1 MKGFFLFV
9 FFFLH
14 FISFAQEDDKLVKST
29 SLIVKKSKSPIA
41 TIDQYKIITIEKDSI
56 VYDTSLTIHDEYRFN
71 YLRKDIFGLMPFP
84 NEGQPFN
91 TLDFGLNKYKSLP
104 NIGFSAK
111 HFNYLEIEDVN
122 YYSVATPLTE
132 LYFKT
137 VMEQGQTLDAFITLN
152 SSEQF
157 NVSIAYKGLRS
168 LGKYVNQLTSNG
180 NFRFTTSYHTK
191 NRRYSLNAHLTAQDL
206 LNQENGGIINNSDFE
221 SGDTEFK
228 NRVRLQVY
236 LTDATSF
243 LKGNRYF
250 VDQRFRVNP
259 TQSTNNLFIDYQF
272 VYEHKFFEF
281 TQTTIPTTVTI
292 TTGNTTLYRFGD
304 SYVLSNLSDQTRY
317 NEMNN
322 KVGAVYENTTLG
334 EFKFFLQDVRYN
346 YYYNRVII
354 SDDNIVPNKVNDVI
368 QSFGGEYSYRKNNWK
383 GIFSYTK
390 SISDQNLSDL
400 SAKVQYSFN
409 PVNTVQFK
417 YQNLNRIPDLNYTL
431 YQSSYVNY
439 NWYNNFK
446 NEKINSLSASADTQ
460 WGSVSFE
467 LTSIN
472 DFLYYSNDDSS
483 NQQVLVTP
491 KQYGNSLN
499 YFRVK
504 VGKEFKWWKL
514 ALDNTL
520 LFQKVDQSDNV
531 LNVPQ
536 FTTRNTLYFSNHFFK
551 RALFLQT
558 GVTFNYFTKYYAND
572 YNPVIGSFYTQNTIE
587 TGRFPLFDFFVNAKI
602 SQAQIY
608 LKAEHFNAGWTGFD
622 YYSAPKYPYHDF
634 MIRFGVIWNFFL

>member
-1 MKGFFLFV
+1 MKGVFLF
-9 FFFLH
+9 FFIFLP
-14 FISFAQEDDKLVKST
+14 FLSLAQEEEKFEKAT
-29 SLIVKKSKSPIA
+29 TLIAKKSISPIA

-71 YLRKDIFGLMPFP
+71 YLRKDNFGLMPFP

-91 TLDFGLNKYKSLP
+91 TLDFGLNKYESLP
-104 NIGFSAK
+104 KIGFAAK
-111 HFNYLEIEDVN
+111 HFNYLEIEDIN

-137 VMEQGQTLDAFITLN
+137 VMEQGQSLDAFITLN

-191 NRRYSLNAHLTAQDL
+191 NKRYILNGHFTAQDL
-206 LNQENGGIINNSDFE
+206 YNEENGGIINNANFE
-221 SGDTEFK
+221 DGDPEFK
-228 NRVRLQVY
+228 NRARLQVY
-236 LTDATSF
+236 LTDANSF

-250 VDQRFRVNP
+250 IDQRFRINP
-259 TQSTNNLFIDYQF
+259 KQSTNNLFLDYRF

-281 TQTTIPTTVTI
+281 IQTTIPTTITS
-292 TTGNTTLYRFGD
+292 TTGNTTIYRFGD
-304 SYVLSNLSDQTRY
+304 AYVLNNLSDQTRF
-317 NEMNN
+317 NEMKN

-354 SDDNIVPNKVNDVI
+354 TDDYIVPNRINDII

-383 GIFSYTK
+383 GLFSYTK
-390 SISDQNLSDL
+390 SITDQNLSDL
-400 SAKVQYSFN
+400 SATIQYSFN
-409 PVNTVQFK
+409 PKNTILFK

-431 YQSSYVNY
+431 FQSSYINY

-460 WGSVSFE
+460 WGSVSLE
-467 LTSIN
+467 LTTID
-472 DFLYYSNDDSS
+472 DFLYYSNDDTTA
-483 NQQVLVTP
+483 QQVLVTP
-491 KQYGNSLN
+491 KQYGSSLN
-499 YFRVK
+499 YFRIK
-504 VGKEFKWWKL
+504 VNKEFKWWKL
-514 ALDNTL
+514 ALDNTF
-520 LFQKVDQSDNV
+520 LFQGVDQTDDV

-551 RALFLQT
+551 KALFLQT
-558 GVTFNYFTKYYAND
+558 GITFNYFTNYYAND
-572 YNPVIGSFYTQNTIE
+572 YNPVIAGFYTQNNTK
-587 TGRFPLFDFFVNAKI
+587 TGDFPLFDFFVNAKI

-608 LKAEHFNAGWTGFD
+608 LKAEHFNSAWTGFD
-622 YYSAPKYPYHDF
+622 YYAAPNYPYHDF